1 MGLPWGHQELQ
12 GETVEDRYQLV
23 RLIGSGGMG
32 TVYEAEDLMLRRR
45 VAVKLMHGSV
55 SSDENTGERF
65 LREAMAMA
73 RTSHPNVVALHDA
86 GVFRHTSYLVM
97 ELLDGLDLGVLVN
110 TQGALPPGV
119 IRVVVESICSG
130 LVAVH
135 QTGVLH
141 RDLKPHNVRVTAAGL
156 VVLQDFGLA
165 RLVEASM
172 ITAAGSV
179 LGTPQYLAP
188 EVVRGERP
196 TQRTDLYGVGVIL
209 YHMLTGR
216 PPLERTDNLAGL
228 FFRLVNQGV
237 PPLADSRP
245 DLPADL
251 VALSDRLTALRA
263 EDRPASAAEVLEH
276 LTRPTDPDRMTL
288 GTLVRISAL
297 KRPPDGR
304 ADPFDFPSRTA
315 VVPRR
320 STSLSYSYAR
330 HPLAVRVPSSTS
342 STATLSP
349 ATRLRLASTAD
360 APTRLR
366 EAVALAQRGDHSEA
380 AYILDAL
387 TKVCTE
393 ASGPTDPTALAAQFW
408 HAVCLS
414 KLGAAPQALHL
425 FAQVTDRT
433 SEEGN

>member
-32 TVYEAEDLMLRRR
+32 TVYEAEDLLLRRR

-55 SSDENTGERF
+55 SPDDNTDERF
-65 LREAMAMA
+65 RREAMAMA
-73 RTSHPNVVALHDA
+73 RASHPNVVALHDV
-86 GVFRHTSYLVM
+86 GVFRRTSYLVM
-97 ELLDGLDLGVLVN
+97 ELLDGLDLGVLVKAR
-110 TQGALPPGV
+110 GALPPGAV
-119 IRVVVESICSG
+119 RVVVESICSA
-130 LVAVH
+130 LAAVH
-135 QTGVLH
+135 RTGVLH
-141 RDLKPHNVRVTAAGL
+141 RDLKPHNVQVTAAGL

-209 YHMLTGR
+209 HHMLTGR
-216 PPLERTDNLAGL
+216 PPLEQTDNLAGL

-237 PPLADSRP
+237 PTLADSRP
-245 DLPADL
+245 DLPGDL
-251 VALSDRLTALRA
+251 AALADRLTALRA

-276 LTRPTDPDRMTL
+276 LTRPSDSDRVAL
-288 GTLVRISAL
+288 GALVRMSVL
-297 KRPPDGR
+297 ERPPDER
-304 ADPFDFPSRTA
+304 ADPSGFARPA
-315 VVPRR
+315 VVSLR
-320 STSLSYSYAR
+320 STSRSYSR
-330 HPLAVRVPSSTS
+330 GGQPLALREPSPVSR
-342 STATLSP
+342 TATLSP

-380 AYILDAL
+380 AYMLDAL
-387 TKVCTE
+387 TQVCTE
-393 ASGPTDPTALAAQFW
+393 AFGPTDPTTLAAQFW

-414 KLGAAPQALHL
+414 ALGAAPQALHL
-425 FAQVTDRT
+425 LAQITDRT